1 MAFGAVSMMVGL
13 VVDLLGFAIYL
24 ERMAFGPVLMIVLL
38 VNSLVGVVS
47 RSLRVVLRI
56 RLS

>member
-24 ERMAFGPVLMIVLL
+24 ERMAFGSVLMMVLL
-38 VNSLVGVVS
+38 VNGLVGVVS